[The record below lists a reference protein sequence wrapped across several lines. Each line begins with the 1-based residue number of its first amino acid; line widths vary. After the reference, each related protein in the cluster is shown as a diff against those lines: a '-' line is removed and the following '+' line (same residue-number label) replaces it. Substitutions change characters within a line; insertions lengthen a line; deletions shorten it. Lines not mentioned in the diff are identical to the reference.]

1 MAGTPVFRCLNGN
14 PNILQLVAE
23 RKESSATFHRTR
35 VLPFS
40 SSSSSSSVVPQKR
53 RATFSCAPVGYFP
66 VPCANRRPVYDLPTT
81 TVHEDKF
88 RSAVVTTPSGSA
100 EKEIEAARGFT
111 KGAMDT
117 FSVAAMSV
125 AASFLLCS
133 GAMAEF
139 LSYDHAD
146 MRGAD
151 LSFQNLKRAV
161 FAACDCRMINLK
173 GSDLSG
179 TTDTFAGF
187 EYANLED
194 TNWERALA
202 DRVVFRNANLRNGAD
217 ITGAD
222 FTDAL
227 VDKSQQL
234 KMCRRA
240 SGENTKTGVSTRE
253 SLYC

>member
-14 PNILQLVAE
+14 PNVLQLVTE
-23 RKESSATFHRTR
+23 RKESLATFHRMR
-35 VLPFS
+35 
-40 SSSSSSSVVPQKR
+40 
-53 RATFSCAPVGYFP
+53 APVGHFP
-66 VPCANRRPVYDLPTT
+66 VPCAKGRPVYDLPTT